1 MGNPAIGFKVDD
13 VLSSANRIA
22 SGKGFRLGQRVQT
35 QDGKQ
40 YVYAKNASSNA
51 IYDVVNVNAS
61 TWAITGLTT
70 ATSGASEIVG
80 VLPAAIASD
89 EYGWVQ
95 IVGRTKVKV
104 LGLAAKN
111 FTLWSTTT
119 AGSLDDATASN
130 YMIQGINLLSTNPS
144 STATALSAF
153 ISHPSVLRRAGTA

>member
-22 SGKGFRLGQRVQT
+22 SGKGFKLGQRVQV
-35 QDGKQ
+35 QGKE
-40 YVYAKNASSNA
+40 YIYAKNASSNA
-51 IYDVVNVNAS
+51 AWRMVNVNAS
-61 TWAITGLTT
+61 TFAITGLTT
-70 ATSGASEIVG
+70 ALSAASEIIG

-95 IVGRTKVKV
+95 IYGRGKLQV
-104 LGLAAKN
+104 LGLAVKN
-111 FTLWSTTT
+111 IALFSTTT

-130 YMIQGINLLSTNPS
+130 FRIEGINLLSTNPS

-153 ISHPSVLRRAGTA
+153 IAYPAVLRRAGVA